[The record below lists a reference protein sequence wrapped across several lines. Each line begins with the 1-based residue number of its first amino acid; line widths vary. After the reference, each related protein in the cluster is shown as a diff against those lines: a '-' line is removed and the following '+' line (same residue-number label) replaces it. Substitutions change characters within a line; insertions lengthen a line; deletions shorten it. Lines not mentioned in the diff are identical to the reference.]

1 MGQYYK
7 TVIIAEESDS
17 EKKIVTIDNDCAF
30 IGWIGLKLMEHSYL
44 NNEWTDA
51 LAYLIYHHKVRV
63 AHVGDY
69 ANEFPQYELAYN
81 DHVSRTPL
89 NIRNIWGKDLYN
101 DEGLLNRFD
110 YSNKYLI
117 NWDKKLYIDFDKY
130 KRKSTT
136 PWSDEVYVCPFTLLT
151 ALGNGRG
158 GGDYYDEY
166 PNAEIIGSWAWD
178 SISIEDSKPEDFA
191 EYAIWF
197 TEKVNED

>member
-30 IGWIGLKLMEHSYL
+30 ADWIGLKLMEHSYL

-51 LAYLIYHHKVRV
+51 LAYLIYHHKARV

-69 ANEFPQYELAYN
+69 AYEFPQYELTYN
-81 DHVSRTPL
+81 KYVIRTPL

-101 DEGLLNRFD
+101 KEGLLNRFD

-117 NWDKKLYIDFDKY
+117 NWDKKEYINFDNWKKNNKVSWSEDVY
-130 KRKSTT
+130 IT
-136 PWSDEVYVCPFTLLT
+136 PLTMLT
-151 ALGNGRG
+151 ALGNDRG
-158 GGDYYDEY
+158 GGDYHS
-166 PNAEIIGSWAWD
+166 PLPHAEDVGCWAWD
-178 SISIEDSKPEDFA
+178 CISIEDQVPEGYIEEGTIYFK
-191 EYAIWF
+191 E
-197 TEKVNED
+197 